1 MFRSADKLYVRRS
14 YIMLQVILKLLNIKE
29 IKDTRTC
36 EQILK
41 DERAARRLER
51 YRATNF
57 VF

>member
-1 MFRSADKLYVRRS
+1 
-14 YIMLQVILKLLNIKE
+14 MLQVILKLLNIKE